1 MEWYLNLSG
10 SPTYQ
15 AGILGYVFLLGFDIY
30 QLSFVFL
37 LRAIQSESYL
47 EKGYLVPQE
56 RVRSLS
62 KFPNG

>member
-1 MEWYLNLSG
+1 MEWYLNLLG

-15 AGILGYVFLLGFDIY
+15 AGILDYVFLLGFDIY
-30 QLSFVFL
+30 QLSLVLL

-47 EKGYLVPQE
+47 EKGYPMPQE

-62 KFPNG
+62 